1 MQGGTQSVE
10 SKVLLEVRTGGD
22 VGVRMID
29 ADALKD
35 VFNEQPPEYYTT
47 AYVTGLIDRMPTV
60 TGDNDIISLCRSGVV
75 KKFVGK
81 GVVVMNY
88 DWWSRMF
95 EKDGFRL
102 VPTPEHLGEGDA
114 DG

>member
-1 MQGGTQSVE
+1 M
-10 SKVLLEVRTGGD
+10 RT
-22 VGVRMID
+22 ID
-29 ADALKD
+29 GDALKD

-60 TGDNDIISLCRSGVV
+60 TGDNDIISLCRSGVM
-75 KKFVGK
+75 KKYVGK

-88 DWWSRMF
+88 DWWSRMV
-95 EKDGFRL
+95 EKDGFRH
-102 VPTPEHLGEGDA
+102 VPTQKQLGEGDA